1 MGFTDFRIIT
11 KHILPNIME
20 EFKIYQPTILLNK
33 TFEIKNMTQKIT
45 LTPDIFLS
53 GLGKNEFIWSTSKG
67 QLISIGL
74 FGVFNSPKKRTKTS
88 QPEVS

>member
-1 MGFTDFRIIT
+1 
-11 KHILPNIME
+11 
-20 EFKIYQPTILLNK
+20 
-33 TFEIKNMTQKIT
+33 MTQKIT

>member
-1 MGFTDFRIIT
+1 MY
-11 KHILPNIME
+11 LPRALIVLM
-20 EFKIYQPTILLNK
+20 FCRPASIHT
-33 TFEIKNMTQKIT
+33 TKNMTQKIT

-74 FGVFNSPKKRTKTS
+74 FGVFNSPKKRTKIIRF
-88 QPEVS
+88 EVP